1 MVLVAALTVEI
12 AGPDGVQAAKRLF
25 LYTEILR
32 VGNHYIVEMELP
44 ERQCVVGTLVP
55 RVFIY
60 GIVQDGI
67 SGMLSVSAW
76 KK

>member
-1 MVLVAALTVEI
+1 M
-12 AGPDGVQAAKRLF
+12 
-25 LYTEILR
+25 
-32 VGNHYIVEMELP
+32 GNHYIVEMELP

-67 SGMLSVSAW
+67 SGDAERIRLEEVVVFGQCEISLVPHECC
-76 KK
+76 